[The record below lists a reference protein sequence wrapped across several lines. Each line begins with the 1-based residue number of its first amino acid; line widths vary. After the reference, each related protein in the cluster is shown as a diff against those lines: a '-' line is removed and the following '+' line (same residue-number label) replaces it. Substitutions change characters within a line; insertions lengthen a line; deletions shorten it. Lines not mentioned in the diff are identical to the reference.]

1 MPRVTK
7 SVTARAKHKKVL
19 SATKGHYGA
28 RSRLFK
34 TAKQSNI
41 KSLQYAFR
49 DRKNRK
55 RSFRALWISRINA
68 ASRALGTS
76 YSKLINGMATNHII
90 IDAAVNNV
98 DGQFLIDTGA
108 SNSCIDLNKSEKF
121 KLDYGKSDEQASSA
135 TNEIKETY
143 ISKKNLL
150 LI

>member
-7 SVTARAKHKKVL
+7 SVTAKAKHKKVL

-55 RSFRALWISRINA
+55 RAFRALWISRINA
-68 ASRALGTS
+68 ASRALGVS
-76 YSKLINGMATNHII
+76 YSKLINGMTTNNII
-90 IDAAVNNV
+90 IDRKILSDIAIHDPLTFEKIVQSA
-98 DGQFLIDTGA
+98 
-108 SNSCIDLNKSEKF
+108 NK
-121 KLDYGKSDEQASSA
+121 
-135 TNEIKETY
+135 
-143 ISKKNLL
+143 
-150 LI
+150 

>member
-7 SVTARAKHKKVL
+7 SLIAKSKHKKIL

-55 RSFRALWISRINA
+55 RSFRSLWIARINA
-68 ASRALGTS
+68 GARELGVS
-76 YSKLINGMATNHII
+76 YSKLINGLAKKEIV
-90 IDAAVNNV
+90 IDRKI
-98 DGQFLIDTGA
+98 L
-108 SNSCIDLNKSEKF
+108 SDLAINDSSVFEKIV
-121 KLDYGKSDEQASSA
+121 ETA
-135 TNEIKETY
+135 IK
-143 ISKKNLL
+143 
-150 LI
+150 